1 MLYIGFS
8 LNKQL
13 DGQTM
18 FKVEAITPA
27 IGAKISGVS
36 LNKDLNSDTVEKI
49 YNALIK
55 YQVIF
60 FREQNLTPES
70 LLKLAKSFGDI
81 DPGHPVYPH
90 VEGFQ
95 SIVLLKNDANSK
107 PDTNDW
113 HKDFTFKSNPPFAS
127 ILHGVSVPK
136 VGGDT
141 LWASMSAAYD
151 SIPDGWKEDLEGLEA
166 IHDMGTFRNDFYRE
180 GGVDSVNSALKKV
193 GSAVHKV
200 IETHPISGLKY
211 LNVNQSFTRNIVNE
225 SQGSSDHILQF
236 LFKHMAKPEFQVRFY
251 WQNNSVAIWDNRITQ
266 HYAICD
272 YLPNFRHMHRI
283 TVINDKREK

>member
-1 MLYIGFS
+1 
-8 LNKQL
+8 
-13 DGQTM
+13 M
-18 FKVEAITPA
+18 FKVEAITPV
-27 IGAKISGVS
+27 IGASISGIS
-36 LNKDLNSDTVEKI
+36 LNQDLKSDTVEKI

-70 LLKLAKSFGDI
+70 HLQLAKRFGDI

-95 SIVLLKNDANSK
+95 SIVLLKNDESSR

-113 HKDFTFKSNPPFAS
+113 HKDLTFKSNPPFAS

-136 VGGDT
+136 IGGDT
-141 LWASMSAAYD
+141 LWASMSAVYD
-151 SIPDGWKEDLEGLEA
+151 SLTDGWKEDLEGLEA
-166 IHDMGTFRNDFYRE
+166 IHDMGTFRNDFYKE
-180 GGVDSVNSALKKV
+180 GGINSVNSALKKV

-200 IETHPISGLKY
+200 IETHPVSGKKY
-211 LNVNQSFTRNIVNE
+211 LNVNQSFTRNIVNL
-225 SQGSSDHILQF
+225 SQGASDHILKF
-236 LFKHMAKPEFQVRFY
+236 LFQLLARPEFQVRFH

-266 HYAICD
+266 HYAVND
-272 YLPNFRHMHRI
+272 YLPNSRHMQRVTI
-283 TVINDKREK
+283 INDKRVK

>member
-1 MLYIGFS
+1 
-8 LNKQL
+8 
-13 DGQTM
+13 M
-18 FKVEAITPA
+18 FKVEAITPV
-27 IGAKISGVS
+27 IGAGISGIS
-36 LNKDLNSDTVEKI
+36 LNKDLKSDTVEKI

-70 LLKLAKSFGDI
+70 HLQLAKRFGDI

-95 SIVLLKNDANSK
+95 SIVLLKNDESSR

-113 HKDFTFKSNPPFAS
+113 HKDLTFKSNPPFAS

-136 VGGDT
+136 IGGDT
-141 LWASMSAAYD
+141 LWASMSAVYD
-151 SIPDGWKEDLEGLEA
+151 SLTDGWKEDLEGLEA
-166 IHDMGTFRNDFYRE
+166 IHDMGTFRNDFYKE
-180 GGVDSVNSALKKV
+180 GGINSVNSALKKV

-200 IETHPISGLKY
+200 IEKHPISGKKY
-211 LNVNQSFTRNIVNE
+211 LNVNQSFTRNILNV
-225 SQGSSDHILQF
+225 SQGASDHILKF
-236 LFKHMAKPEFQVRFY
+236 LFQLLARPEFQVRFH

-266 HYAICD
+266 HYAVND
-272 YLPNFRHMHRI
+272 YLPNSRHMQRVTI
-283 TVINDKREK
+283 INDKRVK